1 MLFLLFSVLIFWII
15 LFKLPP
21 TVTVGDVAEL
31 VGAAS
36 TLGIAHS
43 PGYPLF
49 CNLYKIFTTI
59 FPFGDYGY
67 RASVG
72 SLILY
77 ILTGFVIF
85 KFFKKISSILISW
98 FSVLF
103 FFSQDII
110 LNQSIVGEV
119 FALHNLLYTLI
130 IYFMFSNNF
139 ELTKKLL
146 IIAFLFG
153 LSIGNQHVTVFIV
166 PSAII
171 WFLYLFYKSNQKI
184 NLKWLFLTFLFFI
197 LGFSIYIYI
206 PIRSLQEPLY
216 DWEDPQTI
224 DRFLYLFTR
233 GRYGTFSLAQGGK
246 LEVSFGNLISSIKIF
261 LYIIGLKNIAFLML
275 IFFILIFNLKKL
287 NKENLLKIS
296 IILINILLSGIGL
309 IFMSGLKTLSPN
321 NIYILER
328 LITTAVLS
336 IVFLVG
342 ISFAFV
348 KNTSIIYVFIFVNF
362 IFLFLNF
369 TKINLREDFFLYDYT
384 NNIFA
389 NIPKNSILISD
400 RADETE
406 FCIAYFQRLLK
417 KRRDISFI
425 DANASV
431 TRSIYGESYYK
442 IWGKPRLEIR
452 NRVEREILLTSN
464 RKIVYNTVLP
474 YQTDI
479 KKYKF
484 GILYSTWL
492 SSDRIPY
499 ELFLIRNS
507 SEFNYIREKSLYLTY
522 MELLGS
528 YYIEF
533 TNYET
538 FIKKIYKELFL
549 LTNEMRYLNFIPYY
563 YYSKEKYLEALKEY
577 ESLAKYAIKDKEF
590 YSEILVNL
598 SVIYQKFGNYKNAE
612 SCLLEA
618 MKVNPKNPQTYYNL
632 GILYW
637 KQNNF
642 QKSLDNFKKYLE
654 LVPQD
659 AEMQKYIEYLKKKL

>member
-1 MLFLLFSVLIFWII
+1 MLLLLFLILIFWI
-15 LFKLPP
+15 LVFKLPP
-21 TVTVGDVAEL
+21 TVTIGDVAEL
-31 VGAAS
+31 TGAAS

-67 RASVG
+67 RTAVG

-85 KFFKKISSILISW
+85 KFFKKNSNILLAW
-98 FSVLF
+98 FSILF
-103 FFSQDII
+103 FFSQEIL

-119 FALHNLLYTLI
+119 FALHNLLYVII
-130 IYFMFSNNF
+130 IYFMFSDSF
-139 ELTKKLL
+139 ELTKKLF
-146 IIAFLFG
+146 IVAFLFG
-153 LSIGNQHVTVFIV
+153 LSIGNQHVIIFIL
-166 PSAII
+166 PATII
-171 WFLYLFYKSNQKI
+171 WFLYLFYKSNRKV
-184 NLKWLFLTFLFFI
+184 NLKWLFLTLLFFI

-224 DRFLYLFTR
+224 DRFIYLFTR

-246 LEVSFGNLISSIKIF
+246 LQVSFENLISSIKMF
-261 LYIIGLKNIAFLML
+261 LYIIGPKNIAFLTI
-275 IFFILIFNLKKL
+275 IFFILIFNLKKF
-287 NKENLLKIS
+287 NKENLLKIGV
-296 IILINILLSGIGL
+296 IFINILSSGVFL
-309 IFMSGLKTLSPN
+309 IFMSGLKSPSSN

-328 LITTAVLS
+328 LITTAVVS

-342 ISFAFV
+342 MSFMFV
-348 KNTSIIYVFIFVNF
+348 KNTNIIYAAILVNF
-362 IFLFLNF
+362 VFLFFNF
-369 TKINLREDFFLYDYT
+369 TKINLKEDFFLYDYT

-389 NIPKNSILISD
+389 NTPIDSILISD

-406 FCIAYFQRLLK
+406 FCIVYFQRLFK

-431 TRSIYGESYYK
+431 TKSIYGENYYR
-442 IWGKPRLEIR
+442 IWGIPRLEIR
-452 NRVEREILLTSN
+452 SKIEQKIVSTSN
-464 RKIVYNTVLP
+464 RKVFYNTVLP
-474 YQTDI
+474 NQTDI

-484 GILYSTWL
+484 GILYSTRF
-492 SSDRIPY
+492 SQEQIPY
-499 ELFLIRNS
+499 EIFLIRNL
-507 SEFNYIREKSLYLTY
+507 SEFNYIREKFLYLTY
-522 MELLGS
+522 IELLGS

-533 TNYET
+533 DNCET
-538 FIKKIYKELFL
+538 LIQRIYKELFL
-549 LTNEMRYLNFIPYY
+549 LTNEIRYLNFIPYY
-563 YYSKEKYLEALKEY
+563 YYSKGKYLEALEEY
-577 ESLAKYAIKDKEF
+577 ENLAKYAIEDREF

-598 SVIYQKFGNYKNAE
+598 SVVYQKLGNYKDAE
-612 SCLLEA
+612 KYLLEA
-618 MKVNPKNPQTYYNL
+618 MKINPNNPQIYYNF

-637 KQNNF
+637 RQNNF
-642 QKSLDNFKKYLE
+642 HKSLNNFEKYLE

-659 AEMQKYIEYLKKKL
+659 IQVKKYIEDLKKKL